1 MFRIP
6 ISQIKWFKKLIHS
19 FRHQRTSSNKSATSY
34 SSIGE
39 VGTNVG
45 FAVSSRAD
53 TKFTSPSTSSN
64 KHLLDEGP
72 GLNFE
77 GMFIIKPFL

>member
-1 MFRIP
+1 MF
-6 ISQIKWFKKLIHS
+6 IHS
-19 FRHQRTSSNKSATSY
+19 FRHQRTSSNKSAVSY

-39 VGTNVG
+39 AGTNVG

-53 TKFTSPSTSSN
+53 AKFTSPSTSSN

-77 GMFIIKPFL
+77 GMFVIKPFR